1 MNDPTPAREG
11 QRRCP
16 EDRRAGARPAR
27 ESLGR
32 GVARSLGT
40 GQGQALGMPGELISR
55 EALDR
60 IIPRAA
66 ELQTHIR
73 RSP

>member
-1 MNDPTPAREG
+1 
-11 QRRCP
+11 
-16 EDRRAGARPAR
+16 
-27 ESLGR
+27 
-32 GVARSLGT
+32 
-40 GQGQALGMPGELISR
+40 MPGELISR
-55 EALDR
+55 EPLAR